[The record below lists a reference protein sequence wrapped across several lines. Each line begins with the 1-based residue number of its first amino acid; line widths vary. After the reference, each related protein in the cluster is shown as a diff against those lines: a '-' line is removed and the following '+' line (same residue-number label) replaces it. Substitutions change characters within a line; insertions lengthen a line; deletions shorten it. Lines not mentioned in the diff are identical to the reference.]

1 MNNHNQKE
9 DLEKKDIK
17 ERIYKNKMLKFFM
30 GFNSGHYSAPR
41 RGQETKRPLLP
52 DWQEPQTDPE
62 AYRGGGGLLNRN
74 RHKTFRVR
82 VY

>member
-52 DWQEPQTDPE
+52 D
-62 AYRGGGGLLNRN
+62 
-74 RHKTFRVR
+74 
-82 VY
+82 